1 MTQQEQAQFALDL
14 LSAFNAIMIPV
25 FFMGVLVGSFFF
37 SRVLQYIDKITD
49 KYKPESVIFAYQSGT
64 YTQELFRFEDKYY
77 PIDDYK
83 TLINLQKYKI
93 KRV

>member
-1 MTQQEQAQFALDL
+1 MTQQEQAQFALEL
-14 LSAFNAIMIPV
+14 LNAFSSIMIPV

-37 SRVLQYIDKITD
+37 SRLLQYIDKITD
-49 KYKPESVIFAYQSGT
+49 KHKPESITFAYQSGT
-64 YTQELFRFEDKYY
+64 YTQELYRFEDKYY

-83 TLINLQKYKI
+83 TLINLKKHNI